1 MQQLPQQQARRAGT
15 DDGDTCFHA
24 RSSLVI
30 VERDR
35 LPHPVEM
42 LQWCTRDNPAVM
54 DEAVRVLDFHK
65 LGSISAQQEHWR

>member
-1 MQQLPQQQARRAGT
+1 M
-15 DDGDTCFHA
+15 A